1 MNSASPSLETRSCLE
16 TGWNGSC
23 SSLAACCTG
32 PERPSWSQRSAAS
45 TVTRFFFFDTG
56 PPFFAAGRAGRY
68 ASMHSQVSAFTA
80 KTPCSLKGVAMGT
93 SNVFGS

>member
-1 MNSASPSLETRSCLE
+1 M
-16 TGWNGSC
+16 
-23 SSLAACCTG
+23 
-32 PERPSWSQRSAAS
+32 
-45 TVTRFFFFDTG
+45 TRFFFFDTG

-68 ASMHSQVSAFTA
+68 ASMHSQVSALTA